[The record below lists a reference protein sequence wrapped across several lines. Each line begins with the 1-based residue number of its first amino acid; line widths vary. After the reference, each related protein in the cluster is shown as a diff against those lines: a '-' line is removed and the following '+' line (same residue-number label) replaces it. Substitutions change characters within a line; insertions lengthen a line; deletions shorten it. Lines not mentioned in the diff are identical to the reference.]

1 MTDFP
6 ILWYTSASKIPR
18 PFIYLRP
25 EKGVPFG
32 RSLPAYAIIASTPPP
47 GYLYTV
53 EPLHNGYLGAKEVAL
68 VKRWSL
74 WGGRGVE
81 HDYCAN

>member
-25 EKGVPFG
+25 EKGMPPRIG
-32 RSLPAYAIIASTPPP
+32 HYSEYPSPPPP